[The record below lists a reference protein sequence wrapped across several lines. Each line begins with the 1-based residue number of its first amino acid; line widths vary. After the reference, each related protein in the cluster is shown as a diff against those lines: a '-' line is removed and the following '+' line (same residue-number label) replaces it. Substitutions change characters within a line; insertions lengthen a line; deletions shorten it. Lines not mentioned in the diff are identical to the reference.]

1 MILGLGKANPTAML
15 LSAAS
20 MLDHLSLNDERDAIR
35 RSIYKV
41 LIDGKVRTEDL
52 GGMHNFLLSSLH
64 YHCKLIIFFL
74 AHQDM
79 HPLNNLQTL

>member
-1 MILGLGKANPTAML
+1 ML

-52 GGMHNFLLSSLH
+52 GGMHNFLLSLH
-64 YHCKLIIFFL
+64 YNCKLMNFFFGPSGY
-74 AHQDM
+74 ASTQQFTDAVV
-79 HPLNNLQTL
+79 NCI